1 MKRFSPLSLYLD
13 ARHSTSARVFLSI
26 FVSVCLVSLI
36 LLSAYS
42 INAMQEMNALSQAN
56 GQNVVDTISRQVE
69 SFVEDISAMH
79 SLFFSSENILPF
91 LSHSLEEMPSYEW
104 FMDYQAAKRI
114 LAICGRSQYSLVK
127 GLLLQKCNGENMQY
141 GSLAYVPDPSQ
152 MQQGKLVIDHGYA
165 FFTTSSPLSGGG
177 RTYLTSQLFN
187 AAFDRLCE
195 GLLMPGSGLMILDQ
209 QGNPFLRYADNARAT
224 EEMDGWLQHG
234 GESQSFSLVKCVSPL
249 SGLTVAMLVP
259 SVTFSAA
266 MADIL
271 PWLMPAG
278 LLALLFGL
286 LLSFG
291 FSHRIAAAFR
301 MLKKNIE
308 YVQNSAYD
316 QVTVLPSQDEF
327 GRLSQTFAQMAR
339 HIQELILENQ
349 RQERTRHALEIQVL
363 RAQVSPH
370 FLYNAL
376 GSIRQL
382 ASMQGMTHVESL
394 TMAIIHLLRGSLSSA
409 ESLVPLSQ
417 ELEYVRNYW
426 EICRYQ
432 YLNDIRI
439 TYPDD
444 PSLMDCLLPPMLLQP
459 IVENAIIHGIGDAR
473 NDGKILIQA
482 ERKGE
487 LLRIS
492 VTDNGQGM
500 SAEQI
505 EALLRQDSNTNKQR
519 FSGIGLYNVRKRIQM
534 RFGEPSGLQIVSKP
548 GLYTSV
554 VLSLPY
560 QKEHAQ

>member
-1 MKRFSPLSLYLD
+1 
-13 ARHSTSARVFLSI
+13 
-26 FVSVCLVSLI
+26 
-36 LLSAYS
+36 
-42 INAMQEMNALSQAN
+42 
-56 GQNVVDTISRQVE
+56 
-69 SFVEDISAMH
+69 
-79 SLFFSSENILPF
+79 
-91 LSHSLEEMPSYEW
+91 
-104 FMDYQAAKRI
+104 
-114 LAICGRSQYSLVK
+114 
-127 GLLLQKCNGENMQY
+127 
-141 GSLAYVPDPSQ
+141 
-152 MQQGKLVIDHGYA
+152 
-165 FFTTSSPLSGGG
+165 
-177 RTYLTSQLFN
+177 
-187 AAFDRLCE
+187 
-195 GLLMPGSGLMILDQ
+195 
-209 QGNPFLRYADNARAT
+209 
-224 EEMDGWLQHG
+224 
-234 GESQSFSLVKCVSPL
+234 
-249 SGLTVAMLVP
+249 
-259 SVTFSAA
+259 
-266 MADIL
+266 
-271 PWLMPAG
+271 
-278 LLALLFGL
+278 
-286 LLSFG
+286 
-291 FSHRIAAAFR
+291 

-482 ERKGE
+482 ERNGE

>member
-114 LAICGRSQYSLVK
+114 LTICGRSQYSLVN
-127 GLLLQKCNGENMQY
+127 GLRLQKGNGETMQY

-291 FSHRIAAAFR
+291 FSHRI
-301 MLKKNIE
+301 
-308 YVQNSAYD
+308 
-316 QVTVLPSQDEF
+316 
-327 GRLSQTFAQMAR
+327 
-339 HIQELILENQ
+339 
-349 RQERTRHALEIQVL
+349 
-363 RAQVSPH
+363 
-370 FLYNAL
+370 
-376 GSIRQL
+376 
-382 ASMQGMTHVESL
+382 
-394 TMAIIHLLRGSLSSA
+394 
-409 ESLVPLSQ
+409 
-417 ELEYVRNYW
+417 
-426 EICRYQ
+426 
-432 YLNDIRI
+432 
-439 TYPDD
+439 
-444 PSLMDCLLPPMLLQP
+444 
-459 IVENAIIHGIGDAR
+459 GDAR